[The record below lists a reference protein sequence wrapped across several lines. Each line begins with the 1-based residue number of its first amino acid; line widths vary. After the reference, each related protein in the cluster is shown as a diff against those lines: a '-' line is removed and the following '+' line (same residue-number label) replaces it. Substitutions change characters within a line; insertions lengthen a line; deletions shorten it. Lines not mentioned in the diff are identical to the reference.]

1 MTREISLR
9 AIDRQLGELT
19 DENLVRLRR
28 DLEMYLKGQLYKEL
42 GNPSRDKVEQY
53 LNQKTH
59 EFKKA
64 VVVGAKVEIISN
76 TVEIPSRK
84 KRPRIKNAKVDIDS
98 TLKIMDANSDNWM
111 EEHMAGLRQMTQEH
125 LTQ

>member
-9 AIDRQLGELT
+9 AIELQLGELT

-28 DLEMYLKGQLYKEL
+28 DLEMYLKGQLYKEIGTTYL
-42 GNPSRDKVEQY
+42 GK
-53 LNQKTH
+53 KTH
-59 EFKKA
+59 EVKEA

-84 KRPRIKNAKVDIDS
+84 KRPRIKNVKVDIDS
-98 TLKIMDANSDNWM
+98 TLKIMDSNRDNWM

-125 LTQ
+125 LAQ

>member
-9 AIDRQLGELT
+9 AIELQLGELT

-28 DLEMYLKGQLYKEL
+28 DLEMYIKGQLYKEIGTTYL
-42 GNPSRDKVEQY
+42 GR
-53 LNQKTH
+53 KTH
-59 EFKKA
+59 EVKEA

-84 KRPRIKNAKVDIDS
+84 KRPRINNTKVDIDS
-98 TLKIMDANSDNWM
+98 TLKIIDAKGDSWM
-111 EEHMAGLRQMTQEH
+111 KDHMERLKEMTQEH
-125 LTQ
+125 LAQ

>member
-1 MTREISLR
+1 MTREISIR
-9 AIDRQLGELT
+9 AIQLQLDELT

-28 DLEMYLKGQLYKEL
+28 DLEMYLKGQLYKEIGTTYL
-42 GNPSRDKVEQY
+42 GR
-53 LNQKTH
+53 KTH
-59 EFKKA
+59 EVKEA

-84 KRPRIKNAKVDIDS
+84 KRPRINNAKVDIDS
-98 TLKIMDANSDNWM
+98 TLKIMDSNRDNWM

>member
-42 GNPSRDKVEQY
+42 GNPSREKVEQY
-53 LNQKTH
+53 LNQETH

-125 LTQ
+125 LAQ